1 MDISKHIDIL
11 KQILIQDK
19 ILILEVTVMVDIAG
33 MPIQGVIHEETE
45 AGMMDDA
52 KIIVYMN
59 VQTGLKT
66 AILKGMIM
74 LIQIILKQ
82 HQLVRILIQ

>member
-33 MPIQGVIHEETE
+33 MPIQVVTHEETE
-45 AGMMDDA
+45 VGMMDDA
-52 KIIVYMN
+52 KTIVYMN